1 MLPLVSIDPSLLR
14 AWTAVVENMP
24 DAMFVVSGAARTGQI
39 AFANIRAVRMFG
51 YGRNE
56 LVNQSIVMLLP
67 PQERAQHRE
76 PLHPGAGQP
85 MFGRHRDGAEFPIDV
100 LFTPNEGSAA
110 PVTILMVR
118 YLTDRKQLDSSLQSD
133 EVKSRYLAA
142 ATHNLR
148 HSLQTIWNL
157 QAVLAQTFKHTEYAL
172 HMTLLEEAVRKM
184 DQMLT
189 SLVDIN
195 RSEFEGGATSGA
207 AADLAESPDIIA
219 SPDAGAIK
227 VLHIEDDRSVSRS
240 MARLLRLEG
249 YEVVSASSREEA
261 LQHLEAGSLR
271 PDLILTDF
279 QFRMGFTGEQI
290 VAEIAARLGFRPP
303 TIMLTSANLS
313 KHLGI
318 DQSIADRI
326 LPKPVDIN
334 VLLSEIEC
342 LLGKSAV
349 R

>member
-1 MLPLVSIDPSLLR
+1 MYNHNGPMLPLVSIDPSLLR

-39 AFANIRAVRMFG
+39 AFANIRAIRMFG
-51 YGRNE
+51 YERNE

-85 MFGRHRDGAEFPIDV
+85 MCGRHRNGTEFPIDV

-142 ATHNLR
+142 ATHDLR
-148 HSLQTIWNL
+148 HSLQTVWNL
-157 QAVLAQTFKHTEYAL
+157 QAVLAQAFKHTEYAL

-195 RSEFEGGATSGA
+195 RSGFEEGA
-207 AADLAESPDIIA
+207 ATGADIIA
-219 SPDAGAIK
+219 PPAAGAIK

-261 LQHLEAGSLR
+261 LQHLEAGGLR

-279 QFRMGFTGEQI
+279 RFRMGFTGEQI
-290 VAEIAARLGFRPP
+290 VAEIAARLGFKPP

-313 KHLGI
+313 KHLGN

>member
-14 AWTAVVENMP
+14 AWTAVVENMQ
-24 DAMFVVSGAARTGQI
+24 DAMFVVSGTSRAGQI
-39 AFANIRAVRMFG
+39 SYANTRAIRMFG
-51 YGRNE
+51 YERNE
-56 LVNQSIVMLLP
+56 LVNQSIVMVLP
-67 PQERAQHRE
+67 PHARAQHRE
-76 PLHPGAGQP
+76 SLHAGTGQP
-85 MFGRHRDGAEFPIDV
+85 MLGRHRDGTEFPIDV
-100 LFTPNEGSAA
+100 LFTPDEGSAA
-110 PVTILMVR
+110 PVTILIVR
-118 YLTDRKQLDSSLQSD
+118 YLTDRKQLGCTQQNA

-142 ATHNLR
+142 VTHDLR

-157 QAVLAQTFKHTEYAL
+157 QAVLAQAFRHTEYAL
-172 HMTLLEEAVRKM
+172 HMTLLEEAARKM
-184 DQMLT
+184 DRMLT

-195 RSEFEGGATSGA
+195 RSGFEEDTAARA
-207 AADLAESPDIIA
+207 AAELGESPGVIA
-219 SPDAGAIK
+219 PPAIGAIK

-261 LQHLEAGSLR
+261 LQHLEAGGLR

-290 VAEIAARLGFRPP
+290 VAEIAERLHFKPP
-303 TIMLTSANLS
+303 TIMLTSANLTR
-313 KHLGI
+313 HLGNK
-318 DQSIADRI
+318 QSIADRI

-334 VLLSEIEC
+334 VLIREIEC
-342 LLGKSAV
+342 LLGKDAV